1 MNPDLLHYFPS
12 FPLVLQATELQTS
25 LQQVIISTG
34 VPAHVKDR
42 FAELLS
48 LVEND
53 AMETAPATSTSTR
66 AGGTSRNSRQE
77 AKEVIGT
84 GSSKGGH
91 SLRNLDSRRAAE
103 VGLVGGGH

>member
-1 MNPDLLHYFPS
+1 M
-12 FPLVLQATELQTS
+12 LQAAELQTS
-25 LQQVIISTG
+25 LQQVILSSG
-34 VPAHVKDR
+34 VPAHIKDR

-53 AMETAPATSTSTR
+53 TEEVIQTTR
-66 AGGTSRNSRQE
+66 AGSASRSSRQE
-77 AKEVIGT
+77 AGDGLGV

-103 VGLVGGGH
+103 VSYVGQLILGGGFNVTRNAKLLFH